1 MTTVKDVARKAQVS
15 IGTVSKV
22 LSKDPTV
29 KTALRDRVIG
39 AVEQL
44 GYRPN
49 LAARALRTNK
59 LNIIGLV
66 VPDISNPFF
75 AQLAKDVEAEAAK
88 HEHMVMLANSDDDPV
103 VENRQIES
111 LLAQLPRGLIIVGS
125 VDLSIVPIKTD
136 IPIISVDRRYAD
148 YKLITA
154 NHESGSALVAKHLF
168 DLGHRR
174 ICLLYTSPS
183 PRDKR
188 QSRMPSSA

>member
-29 KTALRDRVIG
+29 KAALRDRVMG

-111 LLAQLPRGLIIVGS
+111 LLAQLPRGLIIV
-125 VDLSIVPIKTD
+125 
-136 IPIISVDRRYAD
+136 
-148 YKLITA
+148 
-154 NHESGSALVAKHLF
+154 
-168 DLGHRR
+168 
-174 ICLLYTSPS
+174 CLLYTSPS
-183 PRDKR
+183 PRD
-188 QSRMPSSA
+188 